1 MLQDGDELTFDPV
14 TRELRNVS
22 KDKTYQPVPLSAK
35 EEEIRRSGGIFAVG
49 RREFRKSVIT
59 RPSIDWPEP
68 SRSPRA

>member
-1 MLQDGDELTFDPV
+1 M

-35 EEEIRRSGGIFAVG
+35 EEEIRRSGGIFEVG

-59 RPSIDWPEP
+59 RPSIDWP
-68 SRSPRA
+68 SHRARGRA